1 MKTLRNLFVLTFVL
15 FVSIISHAQINIEVD
30 ELEANMSKGLQPAF
44 VVEIPQAEDDV
55 VIKTWSKYIRVD
67 TKSKVRNEGEEIFIL
82 GTNIEKIHKGP
93 INIYSYVFKKD
104 STEKLVA
111 FFEIDSVFFSKDEA
125 SNSIE
130 NEKTYHGIKNFVR
143 DFALGKYR
151 EAVALE
157 LKAEQKKLKD
167 LTHDLEKLEKDNV
180 SYQKEIKGK
189 EQDILNAESEIGSM
203 ETAKTRMSEEIE
215 NQKLKVSS
223 LSEDVVLQ
231 DMAKK
236 KLKEQEKGKKG
247 ISKDIGKKQKN
258 IVSYQSN
265 IKEFNRLI
273 EDNQEKQEAK
283 LKEIEGQEDVI
294 EKVTSKLQGIK

>member
-1 MKTLRNLFVLTFVL
+1 MKTLKQLFILVLVL
-15 FVSIISHAQINIEVD
+15 FVSIISHAQINILVQEQEV
-30 ELEANMSKGLQPAF
+30 NMSKGLQHAF
-44 VVEIPQAEDDV
+44 IVEIPQADNDA

-67 TKSKVRNEGEEIFIL
+67 TKSKVQKAGEEIYIL
-82 GTNIEKIHKGP
+82 GTEIDQIHKGP
-93 INIYSYVFKKD
+93 INIYSVIFKKD

-143 DFALGKYR
+143 DFALERYR
-151 EAVALE
+151 EVVASE
-157 LKAEQKKLKD
+157 LKDEQKKLKD
-167 LTHDLEKLEKDNV
+167 LTHDLEKFEKDNV
-180 SYQKEIKGK
+180 SYQKKIKEN
-189 EQDILNAESEIGSM
+189 EQDILNSESEISSL
-203 ETAKTRMSEEIE
+203 EAAKTRKVEEVE
-215 NQKLKVSS
+215 NQKLKVTS
-223 LSEDVVLQ
+223 LSEDAVLQ

-236 KLKEQEKGKKG
+236 KLKELEKEKKG
-247 ISKDIGKKQKN
+247 INKDIEKKHKN

-283 LKEIEGQEDVI
+283 LKEIEDQEDII
-294 EKVTSKLQGIK
+294 ERTTNKLQGIK